1 MQALSSLFT
10 PEVGGMLN
18 FGMNILGSASRKSA
32 TAIESWRKWEADSI
46 RAIRQS
52 TATNKANYRAYQV
65 DMTNW
70 LSKSKYTS
78 ELRQYENQL
87 ATDRAQLKTE
97 TSINA
102 TEALGKKYA
111 DLDARYYEEEASDTI
126 KLESLRTKA
135 IADGVKVIASGQAG
149 RSIERISNTYHQ
161 QWLQNAGNRQI
172 TRNFRLG
179 DKLSAM
185 QAANA
190 DAMNKTNSVTLYNPR
205 PYNDPVQPL
214 APMPAETYLPNQPK
228 VSGSLSLLDVA
239 GAAMGAYNTY
249 MEMRPPDM
257 GDGGG
262 NESQDESGGDEGDE
276 GGGEE

>member
-1 MQALSSLFT
+1 M
-10 PEVGGMLN
+10 
-18 FGMNILGSASRKSA
+18 GSEMCIRDRY
-32 TAIESWRKWEADSI
+32 TA
-46 RAIRQS
+46 
-52 TATNKANYRAYQV
+52 
-65 DMTNW
+65 
-70 LSKSKYTS
+70 

-87 ATDRAQLKTE
+87 ATDRAKLKTE

-102 TEALGKKYA
+102 MEALGKKYA

-149 RSIERISNTYHQ
+149 RSVERISNTYHQ
-161 QWLQNAGNRQI
+161 QWLQNASNRQI
-172 TRNFRLG
+172 TRNFRIG

-185 QAANA
+185 RAANA

-214 APMPAETYLPNQPK
+214 APMPAETYLPKQPK
-228 VSGSLSLLDVA
+228 VSGGLSLVDVA
-239 GAAMGAYNTY
+239 GAAVGAYNTY

-257 GDGGG
+257 GGGGG
-262 NESQDESGGDEGDE
+262 NESQDESGGDEG
-276 GGGEE
+276 GGEE